1 MISRIVAAPSLVL
14 AALVSFGAAAQSDY
28 PDKPVTM
35 IVPFPPGGVADITAR
50 PLAETMGRILK
61 QPVIVEN
68 RAGAGGGVTV
78 CAYAGATIAAA
89 MMSVSK
95 RRFKWSILLLDALSY
110 GVRGEDSGIGLACP
124 GAVSGARRGS
134 FGNIGRRTGAF
145 ICVVRT

>member
-1 MISRIVAAPSLVL
+1 MPFGLGVGNVAL
-14 AALVSFGAAAQSDY
+14 
-28 PDKPVTM
+28 
-35 IVPFPPGGVADITAR
+35 IVPADAVGI
-50 PLAETMGRILK
+50 G
-61 QPVIVEN
+61 
-68 RAGAGGGVTV
+68 AGAGGGVTV